1 MRIFLMVL
9 GVLISA
15 GALLIWLYLN
25 ALAAGWNTSNAKP
38 SINWLNK
45 EALLWFWLPFVVG
58 LAVAFIGWKR
68 Q

>member
-1 MRIFLMVL
+1 MRIFLVVL

-15 GALLIWLYLN
+15 GALLVWLYLN

-45 EALLWFWLPFVVG
+45 EALLWFWLPFALG
-58 LAVAFIGWKR
+58 LAVAFFGWKR